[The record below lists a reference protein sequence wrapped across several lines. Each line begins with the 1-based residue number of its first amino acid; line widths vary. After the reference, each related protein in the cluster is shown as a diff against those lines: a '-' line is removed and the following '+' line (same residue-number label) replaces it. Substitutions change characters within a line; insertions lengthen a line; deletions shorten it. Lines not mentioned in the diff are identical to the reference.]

1 MVPSCTAPV
10 ADQVREI
17 YKSLGSQDLERIAA
31 SCHPDVTVKVAGAH
45 PLSGTHVGVAAVRD
59 LFERIQAGGGP
70 GKFTITTLMADDDEV
85 LVEACVAHDGHVR
98 TIVHRLVLRDGRLVS
113 LREHPMDQA
122 SEDAFWRN
130 RLD

>member
-17 YKSLGSQDLERIAA
+17 YRSLGSQDLDRIAS
-31 SCHPDVTVKVAGAH
+31 SCHPDVTVQVAGSH
-45 PLSGTHVGVAAVRD
+45 PLSGTHVGAAAVRE
-59 LFERIQAGGGP
+59 LFERIQDGGGP

-85 LVEACVAHDGHVR
+85 LVEACVAHAGYVR
-98 TIVHRLVLRDGRLVS
+98 TIVHRLVLRDGRLAS
-113 LREHPMDQA
+113 LREHPMDQV
-122 SEDAFWRN
+122 SEDAFWKA